1 MFSLFKTLIICEV
14 LSQDKDPHVRLWPAL
29 WQRVSYLA
37 ETIRIQPGNP
47 NSLAVFSFLFW
58 ILFIAYIMLKN
69 SCLIFWPNSS
79 HESWF
84 SCGWK
89 GVCVL
94 SCCSHVQLFGSLWAI
109 ACQAPLSMG
118 FSRQEY
124 WSGLSHPPPGDL
136 PNPGIKLM
144 CLKSPALAG
153 GFFNTSTTWVD
164 KKKEDQFGKL
174 WPVGS
179 E

>member
-1 MFSLFKTLIICEV
+1 MRYCPRIRTLMSAYDQHCG
-14 LSQDKDPHVRLWPAL
+14 
-29 WQRVSYLA
+29 RVSYLA

-109 ACQAPLSMG
+109 ACQAPLSTG

-153 GFFNTSTTWVD
+153 GFFKTSTTWVD
-164 KKKEDQFGKL
+164 KKEDQFGKL